1 MLNTTEC
8 IGLLMILKLRKGLE
22 RKFFYSLQCQ
32 HKSLI
37 QSICLGANSELQGMD
52 ILIHALEISA
62 VVTESWNLAGSLSV
76 SPLVGI
82 TTVPIYGFRLP
93 MTVSGDST
101 TSFLPE
107 SMANTSQKVSTDQ
120 AESRLRREKKNTA
133 VKAREEMLW
142 IFGGIEANQPYNVLN
157 LDPSADQGATG
168 QLGSQWPISPT
179 SHCYLS
185 LNICASLLLSL
196 HFSFKSVLSTR
207 VTLWI

>member
-1 MLNTTEC
+1 MVCSWFWSLGRAWKGSSSTPCNANTSPSFSPFA
-8 IGLLMILKLRKGLE
+8 R
-22 RKFFYSLQCQ
+22 
-32 HKSLI
+32 
-37 QSICLGANSELQGMD
+37 ELTRNYKGMD
-52 ILIHALEISA
+52 ILIHASEISA
-62 VVTESWNLAGSLSV
+62 VMTESWNLAGSLSV

-101 TSFLPE
+101 TTFLPE

-142 IFGGIEANQPYNVLN
+142 IFGGIETNQPYNVLN

-168 QLGSQWPISPT
+168 QLGSQWSISPT

-196 HFSFKSVLSTR
+196 HFSF
-207 VTLWI
+207 